1 MAQITAKMVAELRA
15 QTGCGM
21 MDCKKALVEADG
33 NFEEAVKVLR
43 EKGLAKA
50 ASKQSRIASE
60 GIVDILKSDDGKTA
74 AMIEVNTE
82 TDFVAKNEKFQD
94 YVKGL
99 LRTVLANRPADVEA
113 LMACKYDGSD
123 DTVEVTLKEETFKI
137 GEKLSI
143 RRFAVVDGVLASY
156 IHGKGQMGVIVTFE
170 ADDNV
175 ANNEGFAEYAKNIA
189 LQYAAN
195 PCEYVNREDV
205 PQSVLDAEL
214 EIIMSQIKS
223 DPKNASKPEQIIAK
237 MAQGKLGKYYQEHC
251 LVEQEYVK
259 DDSMTVAKYTEAC
272 AKQFGGNIKVVK
284 VVSFTKGE
292 GLEKREE
299 NFAEEIA
306 KLTGGNN

>member
-21 MDCKKALVEADG
+21 MDCKMALVEADG
-33 NFEEAVKVLR
+33 NFDVAIKVLR

-50 ASKQSRIASE
+50 ASKVARIASE
-60 GIVDILKSDDGKTA
+60 GIVDIMKDGDIA

-82 TDFVAKNEKFQD
+82 TDFVAKNEKFQE

-99 LRTVLANRPADVEA
+99 LRTVLANKPADVEA

-123 DTVEVTLKEETFKI
+123 ETVEVTLKEETFKI

-143 RRFAVVDGVLASY
+143 RRFAIVEGVLATY
-156 IHGKGQMGVIVTFE
+156 IHGKGQMGVIVKFE
-170 ADDNV
+170 ADEAAV
-175 ANNEGFAEYAKNIA
+175 NNEGFAEYAKNIA

-205 PQSVLDAEL
+205 PQNVLDNEL
-214 EIIMSQIKS
+214 NIIMTQIKAE
-223 DPKNASKPEQIIAK
+223 PKNASKPEQIIQK
-237 MAQGKLGKYYQEHC
+237 MAQGKLGKYFQEHC

-259 DDSMTVAKYTEAC
+259 DDSMSVAKYTESC
-272 AKQFGGNIKVVK
+272 AKAFGGSIKIASVC
-284 VVSFTKGE
+284 SYTKGE
-292 GLEKREE
+292 GLEKRED

-306 KLTGGNN
+306 KLTNK

>member
-33 NFEEAVKVLR
+33 NFDEAIKVLR

-60 GIVDILKSDDGKTA
+60 GIVDIMAEGNTA

-82 TDFVAKNEKFQD
+82 TDFVAKNEKFQE
-94 YVKGL
+94 YVKSL
-99 LRTVLANRPADVEA
+99 LKTIIANKPADVEA
-113 LMACKYDGSD
+113 LMGCTLAGST

-143 RRFAVVDGVLASY
+143 RRFLTVEGTLATY
-156 IHGKGQMGVIVTFE
+156 IHGKGQMGVIVKFDT
-170 ADDNV
+170 DV
-175 ANNEGFAEYAKNIA
+175 AGNEGFAEFAKNIA

-195 PCEYVNREDV
+195 PCEYVNRDEV
-205 PQSVLDAEL
+205 PQSVLDSEL
-214 EIIMSQIKS
+214 AIIMSQIKE
-223 DPKNASKPEQIIAK
+223 DPKNASKPQNIIEK
-237 MAQGKLGKYYQEHC
+237 MAQGKLGKYFQEHC

-259 DDSMTVAKYTEAC
+259 DDSMSVAKYVEST
-272 AKQFGGNIKVVK
+272 AKALGGSIKVLAVY
-284 VVSFTKGE
+284 SYTKGE

-306 KLTGGNN
+306 KLTNQ

>member
-33 NFEEAVKVLR
+33 NFDEAIKVLR

-60 GIVDILKSDDGKTA
+60 GIVDIMAEGNTA

-82 TDFVAKNEKFQD
+82 TDFVAKNEKFQE
-94 YVKGL
+94 YVKSL
-99 LRTVLANRPADVEA
+99 LKTIIANKPADVDA
-113 LMACKYDGSD
+113 LMTCTLDGSS

-143 RRFAVVDGVLASY
+143 RRFLIVDGTLASY
-156 IHGKGQMGVIVTFE
+156 IHGKGQMGVIVKFDT
-170 ADDNV
+170 DV
-175 ANNEGFAEYAKNIA
+175 AANEGFAEFAKNIA

-195 PCEYVNREDV
+195 PCEYVNREEV
-205 PQSVLDAEL
+205 PQSVLDREL
-214 EIIMSQIKS
+214 AIIMSQIKE
-223 DPKNASKPEQIIAK
+223 DPKNANKPENIIEK
-237 MAQGKLGKYYQEHC
+237 MAQGKLGKYFQEHC

-259 DDSMTVAKYTEAC
+259 DDSMSVSKYVESTAKT
-272 AKQFGGNIKVVK
+272 FGGSIKVLAVY
-284 VVSFTKGE
+284 SYTKGE

-306 KLTGGNN
+306 KLTNQ